1 MSQTQKHQPVTLS
14 DAFLAELVQELDH
27 KDIVILRPMMS
38 GEHLAVA
45 EQTLE
50 IVKEA
55 VDELPFSEKERQW
68 LKNWT

>member
-1 MSQTQKHQPVTLS
+1 MLFRSGPEGITPLRTRGIAALHFYRETL
-14 DAFLAELVQELDH
+14 A
-27 KDIVILRPMMS
+27 ILRPMMS
-38 GEHLAVA
+38 SEHLAVA